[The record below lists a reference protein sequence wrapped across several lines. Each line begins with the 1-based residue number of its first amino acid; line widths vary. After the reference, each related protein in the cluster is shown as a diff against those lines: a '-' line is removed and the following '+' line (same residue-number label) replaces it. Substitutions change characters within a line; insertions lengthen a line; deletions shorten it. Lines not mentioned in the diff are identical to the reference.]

1 MNSKT
6 RSPDDEIDLIPL
18 LQALWA
24 GKLILITAAVAG
36 AAVAFAFYATTAE
49 QWTASTYLTKSSRYN
64 WYKEVK
70 QDDPPTNPNQPPI
83 ENRLYGAIQN
93 DAFFTALGVMTAKS
107 IDVRES
113 APKLGGGESALYVA
127 STTAP
132 TGEQAQNRLKAALE
146 SANTDAIALSLP
158 TLAGENSVRAFNTLS
173 DIKVAKIENSKKSI
187 LLGGFL
193 GLVLGGLFVIGRFL
207 ILQYKQSNRARD
219 EL

>member
-24 GKLILITAAVAG
+24 GKIILIATAAAG

-113 APKLGGGESALYVA
+113 APKIGGGESALYVA
-127 STTAP
+127 SATAP
-132 TGEQAQNRLKAALE
+132 TGEQAQTRLQAALE
-146 SANTDAIALSLP
+146 SANKEAIALNLP
-158 TLAGENSVRAFNTLS
+158 ASVGENSMRAFNTLS

-187 LLGGFL
+187 PLGGFL
-193 GLVLGGLFVIGRFL
+193 GLIVGSLFVLGRFL
-207 ILQYKQSNRARD
+207 ILQYKQNQRKQN